1 MIQSDIFD
9 SFNMDIKKITSNAM
23 LFVTKRLIEFSG
35 FLISLFGFVILLA
48 LITYSPEDPNFIFSE
63 GTEIKNLLGFQ
74 GSFLSDIFFQS
85 IGLMSYLV
93 AITLIFSGINIF
105 IKKECRVGFS

>member
-9 SFNMDIKKITSNAM
+9 SFNMDIKKITSNAI
-23 LFVTKRLIEFSG
+23 LFITKRLIELSG

-74 GSFLSDIFFQS
+74 GSFLSDIFFS
-85 IGLMSYLV
+85 RSLNNFCFCNLNYHHYLV
-93 AITLIFSGINIF
+93 HSVQDF
-105 IKKECRVGFS
+105 